1 MSTPY
6 EDTPQRRKPQLTNL
20 EREALVLVNEEVPGP
35 RVTDEE
41 KYEEILNQRKQR
53 KAVSAQRTEPQRA
66 PFSNFQN
73 VSYSYCF
80 LFL

>member
-1 MSTPY
+1 MSNLY
-6 EDTPQRRKPQLTNL
+6 EDTPQRKKPQLTNL

-53 KAVSAQRTEPQRA
+53 KAVSDQARQFRQRLH
-66 PFSNFQN
+66 FQI
-73 VSYSYCF
+73 F
-80 LFL
+80 KM